1 MAAASRRAQTRRPPQ
16 RCHAAQ
22 RGGHGPTAPSG
33 PTRDDRDGGQ
43 AKRAGGS
50 PTSVGSTFTPPPG
63 WSSHR
68 QMVPVTTNE
77 SAKGKR
83 NTPRKRPSPLRVP
96 CMARSR
102 ASLLRS
108 IQRREGSVEL
118 AEKSLSGPTPH
129 LSALRLY
136 LTVPG
141 TPNWVAGCDGITGFG
156 LGMLFKLRDPREPV
170 WELVGPMEVPGCPIP
185 VGELLVPM
193 GAPGCP
199 IPVGELVVP
208 MEAPGCAVPIW
219 ELNVPVGAPG
229 CPIRIWK
236 LVVPMDCACATPPAA
251 AVSAMAVMSERLSFD
266 DICFSFPRR
275 DLPVLGFGLG
285 SA

>member
-1 MAAASRRAQTRRPPQ
+1 M
-16 RCHAAQ
+16 
-22 RGGHGPTAPSG
+22 
-33 PTRDDRDGGQ
+33 
-43 AKRAGGS
+43 
-50 PTSVGSTFTPPPG
+50 
-63 WSSHR
+63 
-68 QMVPVTTNE
+68 
-77 SAKGKR
+77 
-83 NTPRKRPSPLRVP
+83 
-96 CMARSR
+96 RSR

-156 LGMLFKLRDPREPV
+156 LGMLFKLRDSREPV
-170 WELVGPMEVPGCPIP
+170 WELVGPMEVPGCPIR
-185 VGELLVPM
+185 
-193 GAPGCP
+193 
-199 IPVGELVVP
+199 
-208 MEAPGCAVPIW
+208 IW
-219 ELNVPVGAPG
+219 ELIVPVGAPG

>member
-1 MAAASRRAQTRRPPQ
+1 
-16 RCHAAQ
+16 
-22 RGGHGPTAPSG
+22 
-33 PTRDDRDGGQ
+33 
-43 AKRAGGS
+43 
-50 PTSVGSTFTPPPG
+50 
-63 WSSHR
+63 
-68 QMVPVTTNE
+68 
-77 SAKGKR
+77 
-83 NTPRKRPSPLRVP
+83 
-96 CMARSR
+96 MARSR

-108 IQRREGSVEL
+108 IQRREGSVES

-199 IPVGELVVP
+199 IPVGELVGP
-208 MEAPGCAVPIW
+208 MEAPGCPVPIW
-219 ELNVPVGAPG
+219 E
-229 CPIRIWK
+229 